1 MRREH
6 EHRTA
11 TRGAPWDAS
20 IPLVRAGLV
29 EPLLWEARSIGVPV
43 DRLME
48 RVGIPCSVEE
58 DPFLVVPALP
68 VWRFGAVVER
78 RDAGPLFGFRAVM
91 KMPFTRITSL
101 RPLLRGCL
109 NLKELLL
116 RLCAVVRTQSNT
128 SVYRLREE
136 HDVVWLENAGPAL
149 LPECASGSLY
159 EIVGMIHLVRLAAG
173 AEWRPR
179 AIALSCP
186 WRPELETV
194 PELGSGR
201 IHFSR
206 PARSIAVP
214 RHLLPL
220 PVTTPDEAAPLRH
233 DPDDLQALTG
243 LSSELL
249 RTLPAYLPERGPTIR
264 RLATALGISVR
275 TLQRRLDLLGTSWT
289 RILERA
295 RFLRAQEL
303 LRDTDLKAAEIAME
317 VGYSHASS
325 FCRSFRKLAGV
336 SPSEYR
342 RHFGQ
347 AHHENQP

>member
-11 TRGAPWDAS
+11 TRGAPRDAS